1 MRKDLI
7 YEQRKVEFAYNKV
20 EHSVIYYI
28 EYTYI
33 IYINKNIFF
42 VQSEQNPFKH
52 SRFFASLI
60 KKSLLI
66 LCKNKNNT

>member
-33 IYINKNIFF
+33 
-42 VQSEQNPFKH
+42 
-52 SRFFASLI
+52 
-60 KKSLLI
+60 
-66 LCKNKNNT
+66 